1 MCLGVLMT
9 FFVIECFGRK
19 RTMAAE
25 LFLFSFFVSLV
36 AICSSRFVAT
46 SQSLRSPL
54 VFCPGRLPL
63 V

>member
-46 SQSLRSPL
+46 SQSLRHH
-54 VFCPGRLPL
+54 
-63 V
+63 